1 MENNKTVK
9 KGMRNIILLGLISCF
24 ADISAEMVYPIIPLY
39 LTAVLGATPG
49 IVGVIEGIAESLASL
64 LKVWSGYISD
74 KYQNKKKIAFVGY
87 STGLIYKLALLF
99 SGTWFGILIARVI
112 DRMGKGI
119 RVAPRDV
126 LVSESSDSKTLGKS
140 FGIHKALDMLGSAIG
155 ILIAFII
162 LKFLGD
168 SANTYKM
175 VFIVS
180 IIPILIA
187 FIFFPF
193 IKESKTEKKEVKREK
208 FWKNISKLD
217 GQLKL
222 YLFVVLLFTLGNS
235 SNTFLLLRA
244 SNVGYSST
252 NVILL
257 YFVYNI
263 VASILAIPMGKRSD
277 KEGRKNI
284 LVVGY
289 LMFSIVYLLFGFA
302 TSKISMLI
310 AFILYGIYTAMVTGV
325 ERAFIAEIAPTELK
339 GTMLGLHGTIVGIAL
354 LPASMIAGLLWENV
368 NVAAPFV
375 LGAILS
381 LVSALILCFG
391 LKNNTNKKMVIKN
404 CNQIQEGTV

>member
-1 MENNKTVK
+1 MEKKDTIK

-39 LTAVLGATPG
+39 LTAVLGATPA
-49 IVGVIEGIAESLASL
+49 IVGIIEGIAESLASL

-74 KYQNKKKIAFVGY
+74 KYQNKKKMAFLGY

-99 SGTWFGILIARVI
+99 SGSWIGILVARVI

-126 LVSESSDSKTLGKS
+126 LVSESSDNKTLGKS
-140 FGIHKALDMLGSAIG
+140 FGIHKALDMLGAALG
-155 ILIAFII
+155 ILIAFLI
-162 LKFLGD
+162 LNFLGD
-168 SANTYKM
+168 TAKTYKM

-180 IIPILIA
+180 LIPILIA
-187 FIFFPF
+187 LLFFPF
-193 IKESKTEKKEVKREK
+193 IKENKVERKEIKREK
-208 FWKNISKLD
+208 FWKNINKLD

-222 YLFVVLLFTLGNS
+222 YLLVVFLFTLGNS

-244 SNVGYSST
+244 GNVGYSST

-263 VASILAIPMGKRSD
+263 VASILAIPMGKKSD
-277 KEGRKNI
+277 KKGRKNI
-284 LVVGY
+284 LVGGY

-325 ERAFIAEIAPTELK
+325 ERALIAEIAPKELK

-368 NVAAPFV
+368 NASAPFV
-375 LGAILS
+375 FGAVLS
-381 LVSALILCFG
+381 LMSAVILFFG
-391 LKNNTNKKMVIKN
+391 LKNRKN
-404 CNQIQEGTV
+404 EVDIVEN